1 MVEVLITYMGAECPT
16 LLTPNK
22 QNRFNICFCTKLVLH
37 SKHVD
42 YINPKVHH
50 NHMTLLSLIYYFI
63 MYTINI
69 TLYWKG
75 SSLITEL

>member
-1 MVEVLITYMGAECPT
+1 
-16 LLTPNK
+16 
-22 QNRFNICFCTKLVLH
+22 
-37 SKHVD
+37 
-42 YINPKVHH
+42 
-50 NHMTLLSLIYYFI
+50 LIYYFI